1 MTEPPGPPEEQP
13 HRHTLPSELLHDLRT
28 PLNQVIGYSELLV
41 EQLEEAGHDE
51 YVPYLQKVRAAGHQL
66 LSLLNDNFL
75 SVRNAAAI
83 EESAAAVSP
92 GEARPE
98 VDPEWRAADSAAGQ
112 GWGSVLVVDDVAE
125 NRGVL
130 SERLRREGYDV
141 VTAEDGEQALDLLAT
156 DPFDLV
162 LLDILMPRLDGYEV
176 LRRLKADDRLR
187 NIPVIMIT
195 ALSELDSVA
204 RCIQMGAEDY
214 LPKPFNP
221 TLLQA
226 RIGACLEK
234 KRARDR
240 EILLFE
246 ELQESHR
253 RLQALEDRRA

>member
-1 MTEPPGPPEEQP
+1 MTELPGHSQEP

-28 PLNQVIGYSELLV
+28 PLNHVIGYSELLV

-51 YVPYLQKVRAAGHQL
+51 FVPYLQKVRAAGHRL
-66 LSLLNDNFL
+66 LSLINDNFA
-75 SVRNAAAI
+75 SVRSAAAI
-83 EESAAAVSP
+83 EEAVAAEP
-92 GEARPE
+92 PEEARVE
-98 VDPEWRAADSAAGQ
+98 ADPEWRAPESAEGR
-112 GWGSVLVVDDVAE
+112 GWGAVLVVDDVAE
-125 NRGVL
+125 NRDVL
-130 SERLRREGYDV
+130 SDRLRREGYDV
-141 VTAEDGEQALDLLAT
+141 VTAENGALALDLLAA

-162 LLDILMPRLDGYEV
+162 LLDILMPGLDGYEV
-176 LRRLKADDRLR
+176 LRRLKSDDRLR
-187 NIPVIMIT
+187 NIPVIMIS

-240 EILLFE
+240 EILLFQ

-253 RLQALEDRRA
+253 RLQALEDPRA